1 MDPSNLF
8 PKLLA
13 GISVHLK
20 SNTWTSAYLIVDD
33 KVRSIYYFFKGH
45 FRKTLYIRLRNVIFD
60 QFDNF
65 VKYSDLI
72 ISHYSSLILHSNLP
86 KPPYLLSVSHEL
98 CQILQMPHFFIKKT
112 KNKTENVRTSLL
124 RANIEKLPQHC

>member
-33 KVRSIYYFFKGH
+33 KVRSIYYFYKDTSE
-45 FRKTLYIRLRNVIFD
+45 KPSIYEIID
-60 QFDNF
+60 QFDHITLLESNPSF
-65 VKYSDLI
+65 NPTEAA
-72 ISHYSSLILHSNLP
+72 IST
-86 KPPYLLSVSHEL
+86 LSFTWA
-98 CQILQMPHFFIKKT
+98 MPNS
-112 KNKTENVRTSLL
+112 KNASTFT
-124 RANIEKLPQHC
+124 